1 MKCPK
6 CGAES
11 SDNMKFC
18 MNCGTPLP
26 SVPDAAAGFIQ
37 PDPVPAAPIPPQP
50 VTPAPAAPSPAS
62 PAVSLQGG
70 QNPIGKIMC
79 IVSAALSLVAL
90 ILYLVYTVGTVIRM
104 RNAFTIVTSLFYLL
118 SLALFVM
125 AFLFAARKS
134 YRAVMIPVVFYF
146 LASILSAVFTLIQ
159 MGRIR
164 KQNVK
169 VLLTSQ
175 LPTLLLCIL
184 LVLALLLLAVARR
197 IFAGLSA
204 AVLIWRLIVQFTSL
218 KNLRGAPA
226 LYFLNPWSGIV
237 LSFALLVLCAALI
250 IAPADFTEMK
260 RKAASPF
267 AAAGYVPNAG
277 MARGPQPY
285 APQPYGRA
293 PYGQQPYAPQGPR
306 FAQPPYGQQ
315 PYAQQP
321 YGQPAQPYAQP
332 PYGQGAQPYAPQPPF
347 GQNAQPYA
355 QPPYMQPDQS
365 GTQPYAQPEQPVY
378 PQQ

>member
-1 MKCPK
+1 
-6 CGAES
+6 
-11 SDNMKFC
+11 MKFC
-18 MNCGTPLP
+18 MNCGAPLP

-62 PAVSLQGG
+62 PAASLQGG

-79 IVSAALSLVAL
+79 IVSAALSLIAL

-146 LASILSAVFTLIQ
+146 LASIISAVFTLIQ

-218 KNLRGAPA
+218 KNLHGAPA

-285 APQPYGRA
+285 APQPYGR
-293 PYGQQPYAPQGPR
+293 QPYMPQGQR
-306 FAQPPYGQQ
+306 FAQPPYMPGQPYPQQPPYGQPAQ
-315 PYAQQP
+315 PYAQPP

-355 QPPYMQPDQS
+355 QQPYMQPDQS